1 MEEQIEDFPIN
12 MSPHE
17 DIASC
22 FAAIST
28 LQEYDSAMMDEEER
42 EMIKNIR
49 TMCLYILHIGVS
61 EIYTSNFYGKEDTQ
75 SD

>member
-28 LQEYDSAMMDEEER
+28 LSEYDSAMMDQEER
-42 EMIKNIR
+42 QMIKEIR
-49 TMCLYILHIGVS
+49 MMCLYILHIGIH